1 MRVGPTLEQLL
12 KDYEGDIKIVYKHYV
27 VHPQTATT
35 PALAACAAHK
45 QGKFVQ
51 MEKDIWEKGFK
62 QNRNLSA
69 DNMEKI
75 AKGIGLDMNKFKAD
89 MNGAECKKTVQT
101 DQAQLAAVGARGT
114 PAFFINGRFLSGA
127 QPVDRFKVIIDEE
140 LKKANANIKKG
151 AKVETYYNEFVLKKG
166 LKKI

>member
-1 MRVGPTLEQLL
+1 M
-12 KDYEGDIKIVYKHYV
+12 KDYEGDIKVVYKHYV
-27 VHPQTATT
+27 VHPKTATT
-35 PALAACAAHK
+35 PALAVCAAHK
-45 QGKFVQ
+45 QGKFSA
-51 MEKDIWEKGFK
+51 MEHDIWEKGFK

-75 AKGIGLDMNKFKAD
+75 AKELGLDMSKFKAD
-89 MNGAECKKTVQT
+89 MNGAECKKRVQT

-140 LKKANANIKKG
+140 LKKANAAIKKG
-151 AKVETYYNEFVLKKG
+151 AKVETYYNEFILKKG